1 MIRIMKATHKRFGLL
16 HQVVALSVFLS
27 AATGCGDSAR
37 ATKER
42 QRQLAAVEARV
53 ARAGLGTLVAHRVGG
68 REAVSGDKPFRTSY
82 YARGEQSAD
91 QVKAALSSAGFVPVR
106 IGQRCNQTDPCAFT
120 DPDHENALLSVV
132 LAPSSAVVRVDKV
145 KLPDGDVVVVSVF

>member
-1 MIRIMKATHKRFGLL
+1 MMGIVKATRQRLGYL
-16 HQVVALSVFLS
+16 HHVVALILFLS
-27 AATGCGDSAR
+27 AATGCGDSAS

-82 YARGEQSAD
+82 YARGEQPAD

-106 IGQRCNQTDPCAFT
+106 IGQRCDQTDPCAFT